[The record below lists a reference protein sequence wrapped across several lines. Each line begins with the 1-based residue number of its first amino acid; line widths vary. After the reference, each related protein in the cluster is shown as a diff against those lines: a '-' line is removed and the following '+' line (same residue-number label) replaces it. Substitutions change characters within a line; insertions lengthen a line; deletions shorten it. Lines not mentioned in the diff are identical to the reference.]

1 MDDPQWLERELQRG
15 AIERWCMIRGCT
27 TCGSFQMLELLT
39 GKPWPKRGSSI
50 SVVIPTL
57 NWERAELIVEG
68 LKHCSSG
75 TNRTAIMWMLFM
87 IWERFGDAAHDE
99 LFTSIDSTF
108 SGYVLAEMREHY
120 AKKLEKQRL
129 HGLRQGLKKKD
140 WPE

>member
-1 MDDPQWLERELQRG
+1 
-15 AIERWCMIRGCT
+15 
-27 TCGSFQMLELLT
+27 MLELLT
-39 GKPWPKRGSSI
+39 GKPWPKRGGSI

-75 TNRTAIMWMLFM
+75 TNRTAIMWILFM
-87 IWERFGDAAHDE
+87 IWQRFGDAAHNQ
-99 LFTSIDSTF
+99 LFTTINVTY
-108 SGYVLAEMREHY
+108 SGLILANMREHY
-120 AKKLEKQRL
+120 AQKLERQRL